1 MLNAQICFIH
11 CIALT
16 CTVCINAQFEAIIH
30 SNTYIIAVLLWAECN
45 KGSGLDVLCCSALCV
60 PVFKD
65 AIEATAIL
73 WRIIEP

>member
-1 MLNAQICFIH
+1 MFNAWICFIH

-30 SNTYIIAVLLWAECN
+30 SNTYIIAVLFWAECIN
-45 KGSGLDVLCCSALCV
+45 GSGLDVLCCV
-60 PVFKD
+60 PVIKD